1 MAGAII
7 GVKHLIFLFKYLTMK
22 NQFVSNF
29 GLLVLFLVA
38 PGCTNL
44 IEPSIAPSIEPESV
58 KMVYDGLDFSE
69 PVILITDNNGIR
81 ITEPDQVIDCRG
93 AILEGRQGV
102 GELISVIK
110 TSGITIRNCNFQ
122 GNTEA
127 AISIYESNGI
137 TIQNNTFQDIR
148 KPIELDYGG
157 FSILVKG
164 GDTIRIEDN
173 DFDNNQIGILIE
185 GEPDNYVENVQIE
198 RNTILN
204 TWMTAAIKCRRC
216 HHVTIA
222 GNNLES
228 NGKPEYFEQ
237 QRIVG
242 IDLHEVN
249 QAKVFDNTVTESSS
263 DGIGVPGEVWEDKIV
278 YSTQIEIYKN
288 TVMDNGEQ
296 GIWAI
301 AGKDISIHDNI
312 IYCTKH
318 CYTGCSG
325 IFFEWD
331 VSDSQIYNNEIIGR
345 GDEYNGITIKNSYS
359 NRITDNIIKNIGT
372 GIFIEEVEG
381 KQIIGDHDA
390 VLEYVAPVNN
400 MITNNEIDAGEFIV
414 IDNENNIVKDNLN
427 LQKNRIKVFI
437 GRSILFGLPAVIIY
451 IYYRLRKKKLRID
464 K

>member
-1 MAGAII
+1 M
-7 GVKHLIFLFKYLTMK
+7 KDRLFP
-22 NQFVSNF
+22 NI
-29 GLLVLFLVA
+29 GLLVLFLIA
-38 PGCTNL
+38 PSCTNL
-44 IEPSIAPSIEPESV
+44 IESPVAPSIEPESGKTV
-58 KMVYDGLDFSE
+58 FDGLDFSE
-69 PVILITDNNGIR
+69 PVILITDNNRIR

-93 AILEGRQGV
+93 AILEGGQDI

-127 AISIYESNGI
+127 AIGIYESNGI
-137 TIQNNTFQDIR
+137 TIQNNTFNDIK
-148 KPIELDYGG
+148 KPINMDFGG

-164 GDTIRIEDN
+164 GDTIRIEN
-173 DFDNNQIGILIE
+173 NYLENNQIGILIE
-185 GEPDNYVENVQIE
+185 GKPDDYVENVQIE
-198 RNTILN
+198 SNTILN

-216 HHVTIA
+216 RHVTIA
-222 GNNLES
+222 GNSLAS

-237 QRIVG
+237 HRIVG

-263 DGIGVPGEVWEDKIV
+263 DGIGVPGEVWEDEIV

-331 VSDSQIYNNEIIGR
+331 VSDSQVYNNEIIGR

-359 NRITDNIIKNIGT
+359 NRITNNIIKNIGT

-390 VLEYVAPVNN
+390 VLEYVAPVSNVV
-400 MITNNEIDAGEFIV
+400 INNEIDAGEFII
-414 IDNENNIVKDNLN
+414 IDNENNIVENNLN
-427 LQKNRIKVFI
+427 RRESKIKSLI
-437 GRSILFGLPAVIIY
+437 YGAILLGLSAVIIF
-451 IYYRLRKKKLRID
+451 ISPLVRKKKL
-464 K
+464 